1 MIGKHI
7 GSLEGRAAEIEYDRL
22 SHSYKEEEYGK
33 HIAELILK
41 QSYGI
46 EDYSEQIPSEYI
58 IWQDNKYA
66 LLFDKYECIFDLFQ
80 ISDNTNESVK
90 ASAKLI
96 RLTESDLHRIVK
108 ESVNKIIQEITVKGK
123 SGKEHYLGGRDPYSW
138 FTVNKIRQKQ
148 INDPKRTSN
157 GREEHNMERDF
168 SNAQDLYHKWSSK
181 YPDVKTDRWYNK
193 FDKETTDA
201 AEDLY

>member
-1 MIGKHI
+1 M
-7 GSLEGRAAEIEYDRL
+7 
-22 SHSYKEEEYGK
+22 
-33 HIAELILK
+33 
-41 QSYGI
+41 
-46 EDYSEQIPSEYI
+46 
-58 IWQDNKYA
+58 NKR
-66 LLFDKYECIFDLFQ
+66 
-80 ISDNTNESVK
+80 
-90 ASAKLI
+90 LI

-148 INDPKRTSN
+148 INDHNRTPN

-168 SNAQDLYHKWSSK
+168 KNVQDIYHKWHSK
-181 YPDVKTDRWYNK
+181 YPDVKTNRWYNK

-201 AEDLY
+201 AEDLYNQNK

>member
-22 SHSYKEEEYGK
+22 SHSFSEEEYGK

-46 EDYSEQIPSEYI
+46 EDSSEQIPSEYI

-123 SGKEHYLGGRDPYSW
+123 SGKEYKLGGNDPYSW
-138 FTVNKIRQKQ
+138 LTVNKIRQKQ
-148 INDPKRTSN
+148 INDPNRTSN

-168 SNAQDLYHKWSSK
+168 GNVQDTYHKWRMK
-181 YPDVKTDRWYNK
+181 HGDMGDRW
-193 FDKETTDA
+193 
-201 AEDLY
+201 